1 MMVKKRRKHKWSS
14 DAIVDRARLIGGS
27 DAHGGE
33 KRIGRNHSS
42 ETSTDDYVVPG
53 VMRLLQEESDERLH
67 GRGRWEAG
75 GNTVMSKGSGIQLE
89 RMIPTLIREHQ
100 EGLSSR
106 ALDID
111 GMTRRRGLGM
121 WCRKL
126 WHPKVLVLLRQCLH
140 DAVMRAKSKHDDEK
154 FSGSWIVLRSS
165 ISFAGG
171 SSCDKVIY

>member
-1 MMVKKRRKHKWSS
+1 
-14 DAIVDRARLIGGS
+14 
-27 DAHGGE
+27 
-33 KRIGRNHSS
+33 
-42 ETSTDDYVVPG
+42 
-53 VMRLLQEESDERLH
+53 MRLLQEESDERLH

-121 WCRKL
+121 
-126 WHPKVLVLLRQCLH
+126 
-140 DAVMRAKSKHDDEK
+140 
-154 FSGSWIVLRSS
+154 
-165 ISFAGG
+165 
-171 SSCDKVIY
+171 